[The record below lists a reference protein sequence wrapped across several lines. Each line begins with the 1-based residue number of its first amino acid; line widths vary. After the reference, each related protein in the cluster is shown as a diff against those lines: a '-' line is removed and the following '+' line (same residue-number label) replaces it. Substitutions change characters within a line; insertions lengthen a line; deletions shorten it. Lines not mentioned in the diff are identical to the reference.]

1 MYMFL
6 AWKEI
11 EYFKTRYA
19 LVIGI
24 LILVSFLVFFL
35 TGLAFGLSQD
45 NRIAID
51 GWEAEAIVLTN
62 ESNTDLN
69 QSSFPLGARD
79 DITGDEIADL
89 AVAPVVLN
97 STPGETEED
106 TEDVSE
112 VIEEVED
119 NTISAVVF
127 GIDSEEFI
135 MPEVIEGE
143 AFEEDFEVIADIS
156 LQEEYNIQIGDELSV
171 AGDEDDETI
180 FKIKGFTENAKYN
193 VQPVLYTSIPTA
205 QEVRYG
211 EADDSEDGLI
221 SAFIVRD
228 SSIDDIQVD
237 NTDLSVFSM
246 SAFIQELPGYM
257 AQLLT
262 FGLMIIFLIVIAAII
277 IGIFMYVLTV
287 QKKSMFG
294 VMKAQGISTGY
305 IGKYVVI
312 QTFLLSL
319 IGVATGLFL
328 TLGASY
334 ALPSTVPFF
343 INWIFMGI
351 ISVLILIFAV
361 LGSTFSVIKVAK
373 IDPLE
378 AIG

>member
-1 MYMFL
+1 
-6 AWKEI
+6 
-11 EYFKTRYA
+11 
-19 LVIGI
+19 
-24 LILVSFLVFFL
+24 
-35 TGLAFGLSQD
+35 
-45 NRIAID
+45 
-51 GWEAEAIVLTN
+51 
-62 ESNTDLN
+62 
-69 QSSFPLGARD
+69 
-79 DITGDEIADL
+79 
-89 AVAPVVLN
+89 
-97 STPGETEED
+97 
-106 TEDVSE
+106 
-112 VIEEVED
+112 
-119 NTISAVVF
+119 
-127 GIDSEEFI
+127 
-135 MPEVIEGE
+135 
-143 AFEEDFEVIADIS
+143 
-156 LQEEYNIQIGDELSV
+156 
-171 AGDEDDETI
+171 
-180 FKIKGFTENAKYN
+180 
-193 VQPVLYTSIPTA
+193 
-205 QEVRYG
+205 
-211 EADDSEDGLI
+211 
-221 SAFIVRD
+221 
-228 SSIDDIQVD
+228 
-237 NTDLSVFSM
+237 M

-319 IGVATGLFL
+319 IGVATGLLL

-343 INWIFMGI
+343 INWLFMGI